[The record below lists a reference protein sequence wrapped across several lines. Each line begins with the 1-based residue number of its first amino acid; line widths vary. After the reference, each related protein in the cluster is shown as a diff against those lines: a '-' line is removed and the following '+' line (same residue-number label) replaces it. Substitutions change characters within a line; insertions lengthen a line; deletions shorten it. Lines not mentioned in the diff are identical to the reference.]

1 MKNKYSKV
9 KVEIVCL
16 TTDAILASFSRLKNI
31 FDNLGYDV
39 FSDLGGESWGNV
51 KFSPFYSL

>member
-39 FSDLGGESWGNV
+39 FSDLGGGS
-51 KFSPFYSL
+51 